1 MSPFFAWIDDCF
13 GVILVGATTTVK
25 KTTEACIGVKQ
36 LKTKLKYVKYEI
48 SVFLEEV
55 VSEFKAKNIK

>member
-25 KTTEACIGVKQ
+25 RTTEACMGDEAIKNKIKVC
-36 LKTKLKYVKYEI
+36 
-48 SVFLEEV
+48 EV
-55 VSEFKAKNIK
+55 